1 MEKCLFNVGSYGWGN
16 LKCDNNNFPFSYLTD
31 VPLEMLEEIDG
42 YLNTKMSMSI
52 LLDGEGFFNTLV
64 VNQYRVYVISEKN
77 TEELIKLNVSPENF
91 IKQVVSD
98 VKKQLVNIYQWNESE
113 EDAEEYGEI
122 DEFNKRK
129 EKINELIKK
138 IEERIIEMKW

>member
-1 MEKCLFNVGSYGWGN
+1 MGKCLFNVGLCGWGN
-16 LKCDNNNFPFSYLTD
+16 LNCDNNNFPFSYLTD

-42 YLNTKMSMSI
+42 YLNEKMSMSV
-52 LLDGEGFFNTLV
+52 LFDGEGFFNTLV

-77 TEELIKLNVSPENF
+77 TEELIKLNISPENF

-98 VKKQLVNIYQWNESE
+98 VKNQLINIYQWNESE
-113 EDAEEYGEI
+113 EEAKEYGEI

-129 EKINELIKK
+129 EEIDRLINK
-138 IEERIIEMKW
+138 IEERIKELKW